1 MVGRFRS
8 CQINVLRV
16 LSLQHFSGFCSFKRK
31 NARPTLRASLSDTFL
46 VNQCLDFAPS
56 HVTMLLDTAG
66 RHAPRHYVQS
76 KVHIVLRCP
85 LKH

>member
-31 NARPTLRASLSDTFL
+31 NARPTLPASVSGSFL
-46 VNQCLDFAPS
+46 VNQCLEFAS
-56 HVTMLLDTAG
+56 GHVKMLLDTAG
-66 RHAPRHYVQS
+66 KHAPRHCVHS